1 MAMMSP
7 SSIRLWLLFLRANIF
22 SLVNKVDGGALL
34 LEGMNEA
41 LQVVVPEVRCFK
53 KELGR

>member
-1 MAMMSP
+1 MMSP

-22 SLVNKVDGGALL
+22 SLVNQVDGGALL